1 MSHFEIWPLHGNS
14 ALHAL
19 RDIYL
24 IPEAPVPFLSNES
37 CLGRSMSFEAVRKR
51 FSQGVTMTF
60 PLHWAISF
68 PICHC

>member
-1 MSHFEIWPLHGNS
+1 MVAGAL

-19 RDIYL
+19 HDIYL
-24 IPEAPVPFLSNES
+24 IPKAPVPLLSNQS
-37 CLGRSMSFEAVRKR
+37 RLDSSMSFEAVRR
-51 FSQGVTMTF
+51 IFSQGVTMTF